1 MSDPNF
7 SVTQEATRR
16 ANISEM
22 RPILKVLLGVGASM
36 VMAVGSYLALQPRVS
51 DGLLPAAAK
60 LLPENTVA
68 VIGLSIDSA
77 ISQKLGKIGNP
88 QSRQA
93 IQQRL
98 TAVQKEFLAGY
109 QLEKD
114 IQPWLDREIYL
125 AYLNL
130 DSNEKLLLLPIRSG
144 NTPAQVIN
152 RLKVTSSFKEHQY
165 QGIAIWKSTAKPS
178 QALAIM
184 NGFVLLSEKASAIE
198 QAIQA
203 NKSNQNLALVA
214 DYRKARSAI
223 SIANPLVRGY
233 LNLSLATADS
243 KLTNR
248 TEMRQGLAING
259 SIDGNHLTWRGVSW
273 GQTREGAAF
282 SSSLTLANRLP
293 NRSLW
298 ALLGSDLRKFWQFY
312 QPLAANNPLAPV
324 PAETI
329 VNSLKSSTGLDLSQ
343 DILSWSQ
350 GQFAIALVPQFQSD
364 KANKSPIGGGLLLLA
379 SSKDRR
385 ATNLTL
391 ASLDK
396 TMADRYRY
404 EVKDNGGDTRW
415 LTPVGGVQ
423 GIHGWLSNDVAF
435 LSLGSILMD
444 QLEPSLFDRLEFRQ
458 VTASDIPNPSGRFF
472 MDLKAMQST
481 GNLSLAGFPE
491 ETRDI
496 LSAVKEVGLT
506 TASEATLDRFDLLL
520 NLDSVADPAP
530 SSSKFP

>member
-1 MSDPNF
+1 MFDPNP

-16 ANISEM
+16 AGSFEI
-22 RPILKVLLGVGASM
+22 RPIRKILLGAGAGIVM
-36 VMAVGSYLALQPRVS
+36 VVGSYWALQPRVS

-68 VIGLSIDSA
+68 VIGLSIDSNLA
-77 ISQKLGKIGNP
+77 QNLSKIGNP

-93 IQQRL
+93 IQQRI
-98 TAVQKEFLAGY
+98 TALQKEFLADY

-125 AYLNL
+125 AYLNV
-130 DSNEKLLLLPIRSG
+130 DRTEKLLLLPIRAG

-152 RLKVTSSFKEHQY
+152 QLKATSSFKEHQY
-165 QGIAIWKSTAKPS
+165 QGITIWKSADKPA
-178 QALAIM
+178 QAWAVM
-184 NGFVLLSEKASAIE
+184 NGFVLLSEKTSAIE

-223 SIANPLVRGY
+223 SMANPLVRGY

-243 KLTNR
+243 KLTDR

-273 GQTREGAAF
+273 GKIREGAAF
-282 SSSLTLANRLP
+282 SSNVTLANRLP
-293 NRSLW
+293 QRSLW

-312 QPLAANNPLAPV
+312 EPLATNNPLAPV
-324 PAETI
+324 PAETL
-329 VNSLKSSTGLDLSQ
+329 VNSLKSSTGLDLSK

-350 GQFAIALVPQFQSD
+350 GQFAIALVPKFQLD
-364 KANKSPIGGGLLLLA
+364 KPNKSPIGGGLLLLA
-379 SSKDRR
+379 SSKDQR
-385 ATNLTL
+385 ATDLTF

-396 TMADRYRY
+396 TMTDRYRY
-404 EVKDNGGDTRW
+404 EIKDNGGDTRW

-423 GIHGWLSNDVAF
+423 GSNGWLSNDLAF
-435 LSLGSILMD
+435 LSLGPIVMD
-444 QLEPSLFDRLEFRQ
+444 QFGPSLSDRLEFRQ
-458 VTASDIPNPSGRFF
+458 VTDSAIPNPSGRFF

-481 GNLSLAGFPE
+481 GNISLAGFPE

-506 TASEATLDRFDLLL
+506 TASDATLDRFDLLL
-520 NLDSVADPAP
+520 NLESVTDPAP
-530 SSSKFP
+530 SSSKVP